1 MIIQLNMTGSE
12 PLYLQLRNQIV
23 IGIGRGELALGEKLP
38 TIRQLA
44 QETGINAMT
53 INKAYALLKSE
64 GYIEIDRRHGARV
77 NPSLAGASQPAPH
90 NSDISNAEP
99 QPAPNSLTATF
110 DDRQQPGNSDIFSNT
125 TNSSAPPDSLED
137 DLRLLITE
145 SALMGVG
152 KQQLLALCENLYD
165 NLAIRV
171 QTTTSATPL

>member
-1 MIIQLNMTGSE
+1 MMIQLNMTGSE

-77 NPSLAGASQPAPH
+77 NPALAGASQSTPH
-90 NSDISNAEP
+90 HSDISNAEKP
-99 QPAPNSLTATF
+99 PVPGYPTATF
-110 DDRQQPGNSDIFSNT
+110 ENNQQPEYNDALSLLS
-125 TNSSAPPDSLED
+125 DSLED

-152 KQQLLALCENLYD
+152 KQQLLALCEKLYD